1 MDAYK
6 AQQER
11 EMKMLTLQRR
21 KLKLGELLRKERDQ
35 YQAELKGLSSQNYVR
50 LEDMKERSETL
61 RSAREEKR
69 KQLADDKLY
78 EHFRVNNP
86 DLREV
91 SEALKDI
98 RCYLSLV
105 HSAEAAYDVDFS
117 ESCDGLLQWCNVATE
132 M

>member
-91 SEALKDI
+91 SEALKDD
-98 RCYLSLV
+98 RRYLSLV
-105 HSAEAAYDVDFS
+105 YSAK
-117 ESCDGLLQWCNVATE
+117 AT
-132 M
+132 